1 VYALLGDWWS
11 SSERLR
17 NASDAETVG
26 RRSVASKSMI
36 LQLSAIDVEVGV
48 VK

>member
-1 VYALLGDWWS
+1 LLGDWWS
-11 SSERLR
+11 SSERVR

-36 LQLSAIDVEVGV
+36 LLWLMIDVEVGV